1 MMLTVNDK
9 EHELADGS
17 SVRDLVVTL
26 GLADA
31 PVAVE
36 VNRQL
41 VPRGVHETER
51 LHDGDRVEIVTLVG
65 GG

>member
-41 VPRGVHETER
+41 VPRSEHETER

>member
-1 MMLTVNDK
+1 MMLSVNDK

-31 PVAVE
+31 PGAVE

-41 VPRGVHETER
+41 VPRSEHETER